1 MAHPRDPNEPLPT
14 PLAEAYAQAR
24 ATGLGPVDAAA
35 KVGLKAYRDVERR
48 ATFRERLRVLEA
60 EQAPVDST
68 LVLEDIVKGRK
79 QVLKE
84 ALAAKHFG
92 HANEAMDKLEELYE
106 RYPQLRGDAPA
117 RASSEVEKQEGP
129 RPKLS
134 RLEKRM
140 KHRAALSV
148 VPEAE
153 GA

>member
-60 EQAPVDST
+60 EQAPVDGT
-68 LVLEDIVKGRK
+68 LMLLDIVKGRK

-92 HANEAMDKLEELYE
+92 HANEAMNKLEELYAK
-106 RYPQLRGDAPA
+106 YPHLRGDAQPA
-117 RASSEVEKQEGP
+117 SGEFEKPEETAKP
-129 RPKLS
+129 RGS
-134 RLEKRM
+134 RLQRRM
-140 KHRAALSV
+140 AHRAGLSV
-148 VPEAE
+148 VPEAGE
-153 GA
+153 